1 MKQSYVEGLDEV
13 IKKVSLEKEN
23 NELKLKTIE
32 ENLSDNVPSSKRNDE
47 K

>member
-23 NELKLKTIE
+23 NELKLNSKQKT
-32 ENLSDNVPSSKRNDE
+32 R
-47 K
+47 

>member
-13 IKKVSLEKEN
+13 IKSIPEKEN

-32 ENLSDNVPSSKRNDE
+32 ENLSDTKLNPMELLLR
-47 K
+47 